1 MTRLKKTDIENIDD
15 SLLVYEKQLKKICG
29 FSLWEIACH
38 AAKLPKDSIF
48 ENKIKPINIHVVPVK
63 SGLGIISGFTE
74 TVRSIISHLGFKAT
88 CTKTSDVAGLAE
100 AIENGTDLVF
110 MADDDRFV
118 AFYLNKQQIFDNT
131 PATAKGFIS
140 ALDLMVKGIQTKT
153 VLVLGCGPVG
163 FNAAIAANDLG
174 AQIAVFDIDPSKSL
188 SMVEW
193 FQKNRAKEIQLETDI
208 DQALQN
214 HLLVF
219 DATPAADIIS
229 KDHFQPDTLIVA
241 PGMPCGITR
250 DAMIQYPLQFLHD
263 PLQLGIATM
272 LALAIREIN
281 IGSSSFCIGNNNSK
295 HNSF

>member
-1 MTRLKKTDIENIDD
+1 
-15 SLLVYEKQLKKICG
+15 
-29 FSLWEIACH
+29 
-38 AAKLPKDSIF
+38 
-48 ENKIKPINIHVVPVK
+48 
-63 SGLGIISGFTE
+63 
-74 TVRSIISHLGFKAT
+74 
-88 CTKTSDVAGLAE
+88 
-100 AIENGTDLVF
+100 
-110 MADDDRFV
+110 
-118 AFYLNKQQIFDNT
+118 
-131 PATAKGFIS
+131 
-140 ALDLMVKGIQTKT
+140 
-153 VLVLGCGPVG
+153 
-163 FNAAIAANDLG
+163 
-174 AQIAVFDIDPSKSL
+174 
-188 SMVEW
+188 MVEW

-219 DATPAADIIS
+219 DATPAKDIIS

-250 DAMIQYPLQFLHD
+250 DAMIQYPHQVLHD